1 MLTRRVRAGS
11 WCALTE
17 RMPRV
22 RIFTNIPAS
31 RSAPAPER
39 PPPRPAFSLATH
51 SFLPL
56 VHFGVHAFPVLA
68 ELAPKTRHA
77 ALPPHAVPSK
87 NSNAPP
93 PPAAVGT
100 ATALDFAAARSSAA
114 RSVTPACPCP
124 AASTANPPAAA
135 PPIRSI
141 ASSAMARAEVAA
153 ASPSRRRRQP
163 APPRARPSRRTS

>member
-1 MLTRRVRAGS
+1 MLE
-11 WCALTE
+11 LTE

-51 SFLPL
+51 AFLPL

-77 ALPPHAVPSK
+77 ALPV
-87 NSNAPP
+87 
-93 PPAAVGT
+93 VEGT
-100 ATALDFAAARSSAA
+100 KFAANAWIHMFDYNEPNIWGCTGAFD
-114 RSVTPACPCP
+114 
-124 AASTANPPAAA
+124 
-135 PPIRSI
+135 
-141 ASSAMARAEVAA
+141 
-153 ASPSRRRRQP
+153 
-163 APPRARPSRRTS
+163 